1 MPQLQV
7 VIASTRPG
15 RAGLP
20 IGRWA
25 AETAAK
31 HGGFDVELVDL
42 EEMRLPLLDEPHH
55 PRMRRYMKDHTLR
68 WSKKVSVADAF
79 VFVTPEYNYGPP
91 PSLLNAIDFLH
102 DEWAYKPVAFV
113 SYGGVAAGLRSVQA
127 LKQVVTTLRMVPI
140 PEGVAIPFVFEHL
153 SPSGLQLP
161 PRVTASVGPMVDEL
175 LRWTN
180 ALEELRNS
188 PLPSAPPPLPSAP
201 LPPPDGRDLA
211 VGAP

>member
-1 MPQLQV
+1 VPQLQV

-25 AETAAK
+25 AEAAAK

-55 PRMRRYMKDHTLR
+55 PRMGQYTKDHTLR
-68 WSKKVSVADAF
+68 WSEKVSAADAF

-91 PSLLNAIDFLH
+91 PALLNAVNFLYA
-102 DEWAYKPVAFV
+102 EWAYKPAAFV

-127 LKQVVTTLRMVPI
+127 VKQVLTTLRMVPI

-153 SPSGLQLP
+153 SPTGLKP
-161 PRVTASVGPMVDEL
+161 PAPAEAAVGPMLDEL

-180 ALEELRNS
+180 ALQDLRNS
-188 PLPSAPPPLPSAP
+188 QPPSAPA
-201 LPPPDGRDLA
+201 PPPAGRGMA
-211 VGAP
+211 VGPL

>member
-25 AETAAK
+25 AEAAAE

-42 EEMRLPLLDEPHH
+42 EEMRLPLLDEPNH
-55 PRMRRYMKDHTLR
+55 PRMRRYTKEHTLR
-68 WSKKVSVADAF
+68 WSEKVSGADAF
-79 VFVTPEYNYGPP
+79 LFVTPEYNYGPP
-91 PSLLNAIDFLH
+91 PALLNAVNFLH
-102 DEWAYKPVAFV
+102 DEWAYKPAAFV

-127 LKQVVTTLRMVPI
+127 LKQVLTTLRMVPI

-153 SPSGLQLP
+153 SPAGLTP
-161 PRVTASVGPMVDEL
+161 PPPVTAAVGPMLDEL

-180 ALEELRNS
+180 ALTELRNS
-188 PLPSAPPPLPSAP
+188 PPPQAPPPPQ
-201 LPPPDGRDLA
+201 PPAGRGMP
-211 VGAP
+211 VGAR

>member
-1 MPQLQV
+1 VPQLQV

-25 AETAAK
+25 AEAAAE

-42 EEMRLPLLDEPHH
+42 EEMRLPLLDEPNH
-55 PRMRRYMKDHTLR
+55 PRMRRYTKEHTLR
-68 WSKKVSVADAF
+68 WSEKVSGADAF
-79 VFVTPEYNYGPP
+79 LFVTPEYNYGPP
-91 PSLLNAIDFLH
+91 PALLNAVNFLH
-102 DEWAYKPVAFV
+102 DEWAYKPAAFV

-127 LKQVVTTLRMVPI
+127 LKQVLTTLRMVPI

-153 SPSGLQLP
+153 SPAGLKP
-161 PRVTASVGPMVDEL
+161 PPPVAAAVGPMLDEL

-180 ALEELRNS
+180 ALTELRNS
-188 PLPSAPPPLPSAP
+188 PPPQPPSPPPA
-201 LPPPDGRDLA
+201 GRGMP
-211 VGAP
+211 VGAR

>member
-7 VIASTRPG
+7 TIASTRPG

-25 AETAAK
+25 AEAAAE

-42 EEMRLPLLDEPHH
+42 EEMRLPLLDEPNH
-55 PRMRRYMKDHTLR
+55 PRMRKYTKEHTLR
-68 WSKKVSVADAF
+68 WSEKVSTADAF
-79 VFVTPEYNYGPP
+79 LFVTPEYNYGPP
-91 PSLLNAIDFLH
+91 PALLNAVNFLH
-102 DEWAYKPVAFV
+102 DEWAYKPAAFV

-127 LKQVVTTLRMVPI
+127 LKQVLTTLRMVTI

-153 SPSGLQLP
+153 SPAGLNP
-161 PRVTASVGPMVDEL
+161 PPPVAGAVGPMLDEL

-180 ALEELRNS
+180 ALSELRNS
-188 PLPSAPPPLPSAP
+188 PPPQPPP
-201 LPPPDGRDLA
+201 PPPAGRGMP
-211 VGAP
+211 VGAR

>member
-25 AETAAK
+25 AEAAAQ

-42 EEMRLPLLDEPHH
+42 EEMRLPLLDEPNH
-55 PRMRRYMKDHTLR
+55 PRMRRYTKEHTLR
-68 WSKKVSVADAF
+68 WSEKVSGADAF
-79 VFVTPEYNYGPP
+79 LFVTPEYNYGPP
-91 PSLLNAIDFLH
+91 PALLNAVNFLH
-102 DEWAYKPVAFV
+102 DEWAYKPAAFV

-127 LKQVVTTLRMVPI
+127 LKQVLTTLRMVPI

-153 SPSGLQLP
+153 SPAGLTP
-161 PRVTASVGPMVDEL
+161 PPPVAAAVGPMLDEL

-180 ALEELRNS
+180 ALTELRNS
-188 PLPSAPPPLPSAP
+188 PPPQPPSPPPA
-201 LPPPDGRDLA
+201 GRGMP
-211 VGAP
+211 VGAR

>member
-15 RAGLP
+15 RVGLP

-25 AETAAK
+25 AEAAAE

-42 EEMRLPLLDEPHH
+42 EEMRLPLHDEPHH
-55 PRMRRYMKDHTLR
+55 PRMRRYTKDHTLR
-68 WSKKVSVADAF
+68 WSEKVSAADAF

-91 PSLLNAIDFLH
+91 PALLNAIDFLH

-153 SPSGLQLP
+153 SPTGLKP
-161 PRVTASVGPMVDEL
+161 PPPVPAAVGPMLDEL

-180 ALEELRNS
+180 ALRDLRNG
-188 PLPSAPPPLPSAP
+188 PPP
-201 LPPPDGRDLA
+201 PPPPPPPAGRDLA
-211 VGAP
+211 VGAL

>member
-1 MPQLQV
+1 VPQLQV

-25 AETAAK
+25 AEAAAE

-42 EEMRLPLLDEPHH
+42 EEMRLPLLDEPNH
-55 PRMRRYMKDHTLR
+55 PRMRRYTKEHTLR
-68 WSKKVSVADAF
+68 WSEKVSGADAF
-79 VFVTPEYNYGPP
+79 LFVTPEYNYGPP
-91 PSLLNAIDFLH
+91 PALLNAVNFLH
-102 DEWAYKPVAFV
+102 DEWAYKPAAFV

-127 LKQVVTTLRMVPI
+127 LKQVLTTLRMVPI

-153 SPSGLQLP
+153 SPAGLTP
-161 PRVTASVGPMVDEL
+161 PPPVTAAVGPMLDEL

-180 ALEELRNS
+180 ALTELRNS
-188 PLPSAPPPLPSAP
+188 PPPQAPPPPQ
-201 LPPPDGRDLA
+201 PPAGRGMP
-211 VGAP
+211 VGAR

>member
-20 IGRWA
+20 IGQWA
-25 AETAAK
+25 AEAAAK

-55 PRMRRYMKDHTLR
+55 PRMGQYTKDHTLR
-68 WSKKVSVADAF
+68 WSEKVSAADAF

-91 PSLLNAIDFLH
+91 PALLNAVNFLYA
-102 DEWAYKPVAFV
+102 EWAYKPAAFV
-113 SYGGVAAGLRSVQA
+113 SYGGVAAGLRSVQV
-127 LKQVVTTLRMVPI
+127 LKQVLTTLRMVPI

-153 SPSGLQLP
+153 SPTGLTP
-161 PRVTASVGPMVDEL
+161 PPPAAAAVGPMLDEL

-180 ALEELRNS
+180 ALQDLRNS
-188 PLPSAPPPLPSAP
+188 PPPSAPPPPSA
-201 LPPPDGRDLA
+201 GRGMA
-211 VGAP
+211 VGAR